1 MKRIQHKRDHSW
13 RALRAPAAGAV
24 YVGKPTPWA
33 NPYEIYIYGA
43 VRAVVLW
50 QSFSAEYRPDGQQG
64 YTVRIAA
71 VSVLLV
77 WAAGDWKVA
86 QVGGPP
92 AGMDTVVLGVVP
104 TTFPVPAE
112 SWHR

>member
-1 MKRIQHKRDHSW
+1 M
-13 RALRAPAAGAV
+13 
-24 YVGKPTPWA
+24 
-33 NPYEIYIYGA
+33 
-43 VRAVVLW
+43 RAVVLW
-50 QSFSAEYRPDGQQG
+50 QSFSSEYRPDGQQG

-86 QVGGPP
+86 QIGGPP
-92 AGMDTVVLGVVP
+92 PGMDTVVLGVVP
-104 TTFPVPAE
+104 APFPVPAE

>member
-1 MKRIQHKRDHSW
+1 
-13 RALRAPAAGAV
+13 
-24 YVGKPTPWA
+24 
-33 NPYEIYIYGA
+33 
-43 VRAVVLW
+43 VVLW
-50 QSFSAEYRPDGQQG
+50 QSFSFQYRPDGQQG
-64 YTVRIAA
+64 YTVRIAP

-86 QVGGPP
+86 RVGGPP

-104 TTFPVPAE
+104 ATFPVPAE

>member
-1 MKRIQHKRDHSW
+1 MTRPSGGGRVVGVQ
-13 RALRAPAAGAV
+13 ATQATAPA
-24 YVGKPTPWA
+24 
-33 NPYEIYIYGA
+33 GA

-50 QSFSAEYRPDGQQG
+50 QSFSSEYRPDGQQG

-86 QVGGPP
+86 QIGGPP
-92 AGMDTVVLGVVP
+92 AGVDTVVLGVVP
-104 TTFPVPAE
+104 ATFPVPAE
-112 SWHR
+112 GWHR